1 MSINY
6 SNIDPFRQFVNDTL
20 IKIWTKTGTNGNKY
34 LPIMTFILALALWLF
49 QCSETL
55 FFVWKFP
62 ISVAVSNSK

>member
-34 LPIMTFILALALWLF
+34 LHIMTFILALPL
-49 QCSETL
+49 
-55 FFVWKFP
+55 
-62 ISVAVSNSK
+62 